1 MARTPTIGRP
11 QGGGQESTALTRRA
25 FLGYTAA
32 AGAAAGIAPM
42 FPPGREAQAA
52 GRQTSERALFF
63 NLSHEADCHTAT
75 YFLVAGG
82 RRYRLRPVQEHPRI
96 LKRERQANRFLRGV
110 PDSALTH
117 FVHNV
122 AVVADAVTISY
133 VLKNPDSGAGTWSMS
148 SIFFQF
154 PPGAVLS
161 AHQSAC
167 DCSGTGRRSL
177 SAKRRMYGHRAARSA
192 QDYLEEE
199 ALKDVSDHATAL
211 IALHPEVLSA
221 EPNSAAN
228 IQKNLIA
235 TNGDT
240 TALRIQIQQ
249 LGDAQP
255 QQTAGHPNAA
265 GWATLTPF
273 TLENG
278 TPITNTTGQ
287 NKGLIQYNAEWHPVV
302 QQIAGRAIRD
312 VVQQVKNCACLG
324 ADVTGALN
332 GEGAPSLAGTI
343 WHRRDGLPT
352 VVQSIPAVPR
362 DPGTI
367 KYALVPSSPQAGYNC
382 TATVTTSGSDVN
394 VQLNFENWY
403 LRWLGLWIQFQ
414 DSNGVVPISKL
425 PPSFPRHP
433 GDTETEAF
441 IGILTPEFTVY
452 GIPVQSSKAT
462 AAFRFPTEV
471 ASSAK
476 ILASGAGIG
485 PHTFRDIEAFGTFS
499 TLVFNVIAPPFLIAV
514 GAAQNID
521 AWIKLGLIP
530 LVQTS
535 LIELDAFIQDLEG
548 DLSLS
553 NLLTIFVRAVARTG
567 AAVLLKIVATVEL
580 EMVAGEIEDEVPIVG
595 QIIQAIG
602 ALGAAAELAETVV
615 EVALSPH
622 TYEYDL
628 TLTHDLTVTIK
639 PDVNHNTTPTSANQ
653 YKVTA
658 LFDGGGTPRVQVV
671 DLQQPVDEV
680 TAHFTGVPLGGQVN
694 VAAAFYQKF
703 IDSTRT
709 HILLGKASSGLV
721 SNAVDTLDVIRI
733 AEIKYPIGPQTTYE
747 HKQKTVL
754 DADGNHLWASG
765 PGPTVKARDIS
776 CEQVPGTLC
785 DFRGITVRQGTAQA
799 PGYLGYAWQ
808 GYSVGVGDCIS
819 GAQGQLDQMANLGT
833 DENPQDGYSNPACG
847 LQPGALLAYSL
858 LTHSSANFYLDS
870 TSKVIR
876 QVQLDP
882 TSKFADPRGNQAW
895 GKFNLE
901 SDSLLLHPTGRFV
914 SINGANHK
922 IETLKVPPVPMSDE
936 DAGVHLLAQVHAGR
950 GSRPGLISSPAA
962 AAISAD
968 GVILVLEQDNHRIQA
983 FDTGAN
989 PVQFFKKQTEPYFL
1003 KLTATAGGDT
1013 IYLDL
1018 AVEFTG
1024 YIYVLS
1030 YDSSANTYRLD
1041 IYHPEQSDTNPI
1053 STTMDVNAARLT
1065 VDFWRNVY
1073 TLNYEVLQVPQGVHA
1088 LAEPSVSLWTPTT
1101 V

>member
-1 MARTPTIGRP
+1 MARTPTIGRL

-32 AGAAAGIAPM
+32 AGIAPM
-42 FPPGREAQAA
+42 FAPGREAQAA

-82 RRYRLRPVQEHPRI
+82 RRYRLRPVHEHPRI

-117 FVHNV
+117 FVHTV
-122 AVVADAVTISY
+122 AAVADAVTISY

-154 PPGAVLS
+154 PPGAVLN

-167 DCSGTGRRSL
+167 DCSGTGRRFL
-177 SAKRRMYGHRAARSA
+177 SAKRSMYGHRAARSA

-255 QQTAGHPNAA
+255 QQTAGQPNAA

-312 VVQQVKNCACLG
+312 VVQRVKDCACLG
-324 ADVTGALN
+324 ADVTGALS
-332 GEGAPSLAGTI
+332 GDAAPSLAGTL
-343 WHRRDGLPT
+343 WHRRDGMPT
-352 VVQSIPAVPR
+352 VVQSIPGAPR

-367 KYALVPSSPQAGYNC
+367 KYALVPSSPQAGYHC
-382 TATVTTSGSDVN
+382 TAAVTTAGSDVN

-414 DSNGVVPISKL
+414 DSKGVVPVSKL
-425 PPSFPRHP
+425 PPSFPSHA
-433 GDTETEAF
+433 GDTDTEAF
-441 IGILTPEFTVY
+441 LGILTPEFTLY

-485 PHTFRDIEAFGTFS
+485 PHAFPDTEGFGIFS
-499 TLVFNVIAPPFLIAV
+499 TTLFNLIAPPFLIAV

-535 LIELDAFIQDLEG
+535 LVEVVALIQDLRG
-548 DLSLS
+548 DLSLK

-567 AAVLLKIVATVEL
+567 AAVLLKIVATVEAA
-580 EMVAGEIEDEVPIVG
+580 MVSGEIEDEVPIVG

-602 ALGAAAELAETVV
+602 ALGAAAELEETVV

-639 PDVNHNTTPTSANQ
+639 PDVNHNTTPKSANQ

-694 VAAAFYQKF
+694 VSAAFYQKF

-709 HILLGKASSGLV
+709 HILLGKGSSGLV
-721 SNAVDTLDVIRI
+721 SNAVDTLDAVGSRKSSIRS
-733 AEIKYPIGPQTTYE
+733 ARRQPMSTSRRPSWTPMATTSGR
-747 HKQKTVL
+747 L
-754 DADGNHLWASG
+754 G

-833 DENPQDGYSNPACG
+833 DENPQTGYSSTACG
-847 LQPGALLAYSL
+847 LQPEPCS
-858 LTHSSANFYLDS
+858 
-870 TSKVIR
+870 
-876 QVQLDP
+876 P
-882 TSKFADPRGNQAW
+882 TAC
-895 GKFNLE
+895 
-901 SDSLLLHPTGRFV
+901 
-914 SINGANHK
+914 
-922 IETLKVPPVPMSDE
+922 
-936 DAGVHLLAQVHAGR
+936 
-950 GSRPGLISSPAA
+950 
-962 AAISAD
+962 
-968 GVILVLEQDNHRIQA
+968 
-983 FDTGAN
+983 
-989 PVQFFKKQTEPYFL
+989 
-1003 KLTATAGGDT
+1003 
-1013 IYLDL
+1013 
-1018 AVEFTG
+1018 
-1024 YIYVLS
+1024 
-1030 YDSSANTYRLD
+1030 
-1041 IYHPEQSDTNPI
+1041 
-1053 STTMDVNAARLT
+1053 
-1065 VDFWRNVY
+1065 
-1073 TLNYEVLQVPQGVHA
+1073 
-1088 LAEPSVSLWTPTT
+1088 
-1101 V
+1101 